1 MDSRN
6 PKRVLPVANDSNKK
20 LRRDDG
26 RSEDTEELVSPNIPQ
41 LPPMGSG
48 LDENNDINFEAFDDP
63 VMTVAQKS
71 EVSEIRAFLKKCYDE
86 APTAT
91 LNPNIH
97 RLIPVGW
104 HLARYLPDNKSLAYI
119 LHMEE
124 GWTVA
129 GMKEI
134 IGKSPVPFVI
144 TPLQMRQSRWLW
156 TSIRWSNRVNS
167 LIFKVDLPPKWLT
180 DKMNAK
186 QFSQKCAILYA
197 QKLAATVAFNQ
208 EKFIGKADY
217 WFRPLCEELGFSI
230 SENFMKF
237 GLRIILFVVCA
248 DSTIFETSTKDIK
261 GTWGESQNR
270 FKIPKAFKKAV
281 KEAETKNSINYPDT
295 FQLFKNLFP
304 DVLN

>member
-1 MDSRN
+1 
-6 PKRVLPVANDSNKK
+6 
-20 LRRDDG
+20 
-26 RSEDTEELVSPNIPQ
+26 
-41 LPPMGSG
+41 
-48 LDENNDINFEAFDDP
+48 
-63 VMTVAQKS
+63 
-71 EVSEIRAFLKKCYDE
+71 
-86 APTAT
+86 
-91 LNPNIH
+91 
-97 RLIPVGW
+97 
-104 HLARYLPDNKSLAYI
+104 
-119 LHMEE
+119 MEE

-134 IGKSPVPFVI
+134 IGKSSVPFVI

-304 DVLN
+304 